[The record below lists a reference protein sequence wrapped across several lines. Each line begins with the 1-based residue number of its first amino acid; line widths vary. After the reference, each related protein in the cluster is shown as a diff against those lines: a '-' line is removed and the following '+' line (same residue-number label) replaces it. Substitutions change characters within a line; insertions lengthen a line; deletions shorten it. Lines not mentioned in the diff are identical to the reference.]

1 VDDSSIDGVKQEFK
15 SVISAENLTLGFGKR
30 ILVSHINLTIEQGE
44 FIGILGPNGSGKSTF
59 LRALLGLIKPLK
71 GTLSVLG
78 RQPPNGLI
86 QVGYIPQARTGRTAV
101 HLTSRAILETTY
113 QGTRYGLPLSSHSQK
128 IAIQKVLELVEALSY
143 ADRPFYQ
150 LSGGEKQR
158 VYLAQALLNE
168 PRILLLDEPMSNL
181 DPHYQEIFIHLL
193 HEIQKKLNITILFT
207 AHDPNPL
214 LKAMNRVLFFAKGQA
229 VIGTIEDVITST
241 TLSALYE
248 TRIEVIHLHN
258 RLFVLGYGQNI
269 VEEAAHHHD

>member
-1 VDDSSIDGVKQEFK
+1 MIIAK
-15 SVISAENLTLGFGKR
+15 NLTLGFGKR
-30 ILVSHINLTIEQGE
+30 ILISHVNLTIEQGE
-44 FIGILGPNGSGKSTF
+44 FIGILGSNGSGKSTF
-59 LRALLGLIKPLK
+59 LRAILGLIKPLK

-78 RQPPNGLI
+78 RQPCNGLI
-86 QVGYIPQARTGRTAV
+86 QAGYIPQARTGRAAV
-101 HLTSRAILETTY
+101 YLTSRAILNATY
-113 QGTRYGLPLSSHSQK
+113 QGTRYGLSLPSLPQK
-128 IAIQKVLELVEALSY
+128 MAIQKVLELVEALSY
-143 ADRPFYQ
+143 ADRPFHQ

-214 LKAMNRVLFFAKGQA
+214 LKVMDRVLFFAKGQA
-229 VIGTIEDVITST
+229 VIGTIEDVMTST
-241 TLSALYE
+241 RLSALYG
-248 TRIEVIHLHN
+248 TRIEVIHVDN

-269 VEEAAHHHD
+269 VGEAAHHHD